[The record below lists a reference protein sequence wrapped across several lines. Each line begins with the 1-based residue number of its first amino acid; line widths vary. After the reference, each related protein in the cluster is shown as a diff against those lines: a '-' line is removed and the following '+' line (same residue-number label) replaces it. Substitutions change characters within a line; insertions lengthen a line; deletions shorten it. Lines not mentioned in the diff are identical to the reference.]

1 MARPRIDIP
10 KLYDEVR
17 MAYGDLGYPIT
28 GDRLVVSIQPTYTNG
43 KPVPADVLRPNAS
56 GGNVQD
62 DGTIRINPEYRKVMR
77 HWRLKGSGR
86 DFLRAIIGHELGHHI
101 DRTQFGYSQR
111 NARRR
116 ALLKEI
122 ADKRF
127 RTAYTD
133 SYGPDTDPRKLN
145 KELLAEYLATLVTRR
160 EKKAGFAAKVASVL
174 LKAAAVAAPTYAVA
188 SGDTLSAIARRNG
201 TTVQELVRVN
211 AIKDPNKLR
220 VGQKLR
226 LPAPRPTVRS
236 VPAAK
241 PPVRAAPAGRPQAGP
256 VARAGVRPAFPGK
269 NNNPVNMRY
278 YGVGWNGERPAGLSK
293 GDFTRFDTPQNG
305 ARAGIRNLMTLGKR
319 HGFTLNGIM
328 PKFSPSSENDT
339 GRHIRN
345 ISSISNLPPDKVL
358 DPKNTGQMVD
368 LLRGVIGAES
378 GRKTL
383 NWYTPQEL
391 TNAVI
396 RARQP

>member
-1 MARPRIDIP
+1 MADTQ
-10 KLYDEVR
+10 LYTIRKTRGSKITPEQLKRLITLAKQLDEAEAGYEG
-17 MAYGDLGYPIT
+17 AYGLKPKRFDDENLRKWIPTQTAYTAHKDGKTVGMALASPSSRFY
-28 GDRLVVSIQPTYTNG
+28 DNMDYVSQVVVDPAHRG
-43 KPVPADVLRPNAS
+43 KGV
-56 GGNVQD
+56 G
-62 DGTIRINPEYRKVMR
+62 
-77 HWRLKGSGR
+77 
-86 DFLRAIIGHELGHHI
+86 
-101 DRTQFGYSQR
+101 
-111 NARRR
+111 R
-116 ALLKEI
+116 ALLRRAI
-122 ADKRF
+122 LDSVRAKRQISLRVNANNPAGLHLYESMGF
-127 RTAYTD
+127 KPFSHAMVYR
-133 SYGPDTDPRKLN
+133 G
-145 KELLAEYLATLVTRR
+145 

-188 SGDTLSAIARRNG
+188 SGDTLSSIARRNG
-201 TTVQELVRVN
+201 TTARELARIN
-211 AIKDPNKLR
+211 AIKNPDRLR
-220 VGQKLR
+220 IGQSLR
-226 LPAPRPTVRS
+226 LPAAIPTVRS

-241 PPVRAAPAGRPQAGP
+241 PPVRAVPAGRPQAGP

-383 NWYTPQEL
+383 DWYTPQEL
-391 TNAVI
+391 TNAVL

>member
-1 MARPRIDIP
+1 M
-10 KLYDEVR
+10 
-17 MAYGDLGYPIT
+17 GF
-28 GDRLVVSIQPTYTNG
+28 
-43 KPVPADVLRPNAS
+43 KPFSHAMV
-56 GGNVQD
+56 
-62 DGTIRINPEYRKVMR
+62 YR
-77 HWRLKGSGR
+77 G
-86 DFLRAIIGHELGHHI
+86 
-101 DRTQFGYSQR
+101 
-111 NARRR
+111 
-116 ALLKEI
+116 
-122 ADKRF
+122 
-127 RTAYTD
+127 
-133 SYGPDTDPRKLN
+133 
-145 KELLAEYLATLVTRR
+145 

-174 LKAAAVAAPTYAVA
+174 IKAAAVAAPTYAVA

-201 TTVQELVRVN
+201 TTARELARIN
-211 AIKDPNKLR
+211 AIKNPDRLR
-220 VGQKLR
+220 IGQKLR
-226 LPAPRPTVRS
+226 LPAARPPVRA

-241 PPVRAAPAGRPQAGP
+241 PPVRSVPAGRPQAGP

-345 ISSISNLPPDKVL
+345 ISSISNIPPDKVL
-358 DPKNTGQMVD
+358 DPNNTGQMVD

-378 GRKTL
+378 GRKAL

-396 RARQP
+396 RARKP

>member
-1 MARPRIDIP
+1 MADTQ
-10 KLYDEVR
+10 LYAVRKTPGSKIAPEQLKRLIALAKQLDEAEAGYEG
-17 MAYGDLGYPIT
+17 AYGLKPKRFDDENLRKWIPTQTAYTAHKDGKTVGMALASPSSRFYDNMDYISQ
-28 GDRLVVSIQPTYTNG
+28 VVVDPAHRG
-43 KPVPADVLRPNAS
+43 KGV
-56 GGNVQD
+56 G
-62 DGTIRINPEYRKVMR
+62 
-77 HWRLKGSGR
+77 
-86 DFLRAIIGHELGHHI
+86 
-101 DRTQFGYSQR
+101 
-111 NARRR
+111 R
-116 ALLKEI
+116 ALLRRAI
-122 ADKRF
+122 L
-127 RTAYTD
+127 D
-133 SYGPDTDPRKLN
+133 SARANRQISLRVNANNPAGLHLYESMGFKPFSHAMVYRG
-145 KELLAEYLATLVTRR
+145 

-174 LKAAAVAAPTYAVA
+174 IKAAAVAAPTYSVA

-201 TTVQELVRVN
+201 TTARELARIN
-211 AIKDPNKLR
+211 AIKNPDRLR
-220 VGQKLR
+220 IGQKLR
-226 LPAPRPTVRS
+226 LPA
-236 VPAAK
+236 AK
-241 PPVRAAPAGRPQAGP
+241 PPVRSVPAGRPQAGTG
-256 VARAGVRPAFPGK
+256 ARAGVRPAFPGK

-358 DPKNTGQMVD
+358 DPNDTGQMVD

-378 GRKTL
+378 GRKAL

>member
-1 MARPRIDIP
+1 MTER
-10 KLYDEVR
+10 KELYAVR
-17 MAYGDLGYPIT
+17 KTRGSEITPEQLKRLIALAKQLDGAEAGYEGAYGFKPRRFDDENLRKWIPTQTAYTAHKDGKTVGMALASPSSRFYDNMDYISQ
-28 GDRLVVSIQPTYTNG
+28 VVVDPAHRG
-43 KPVPADVLRPNAS
+43 KGV
-56 GGNVQD
+56 G
-62 DGTIRINPEYRKVMR
+62 
-77 HWRLKGSGR
+77 
-86 DFLRAIIGHELGHHI
+86 
-101 DRTQFGYSQR
+101 
-111 NARRR
+111 R
-116 ALLKEI
+116 ALLRRAI
-122 ADKRF
+122 LDSVRAKRQISLRVNANNPAGLHLYESMGF
-127 RTAYTD
+127 KPYSHAMVYQ
-133 SYGPDTDPRKLN
+133 G
-145 KELLAEYLATLVTRR
+145 

-174 LKAAAVAAPTYAVA
+174 LKAAAVTAPTYVVA
-188 SGDTLSAIARRNG
+188 AGDTLSAIARRNG
-201 TTVQELVRVN
+201 TTSQELARIN
-211 AIKDPNKLR
+211 SIKNPDRLR
-220 VGQKLR
+220 IGQSLR
-226 LPAPRPTVRS
+226 LPAARPPVRA

-241 PPVRAAPAGRPQAGP
+241 PPVRSVPAGRPKAGP

-358 DPKNTGQMVD
+358 DPNNTGQMVD

-391 TNAVI
+391 TNAVL

>member
-1 MARPRIDIP
+1 MITVHRRNGANLSPEQLKRLIALAKQLDEAEAGYEGAYGLKPKRFDDENLRKWIPTQTAYTAHKDGKTVGMALVSPSSR
-10 KLYDEVR
+10 LYDNMDYVSQ
-17 MAYGDLGYPIT
+17 
-28 GDRLVVSIQPTYTNG
+28 VV
-43 KPVPADVLRPNAS
+43 VDPAHRC
-56 GGNVQD
+56 
-62 DGTIRINPEYRKVMR
+62 
-77 HWRLKGSGR
+77 KGVG
-86 DFLRAIIGHELGHHI
+86 
-101 DRTQFGYSQR
+101 
-111 NARRR
+111 R
-116 ALLKEI
+116 ALLRRAI
-122 ADKRF
+122 LDSVRAKRQISLRVNANNPAGLHLYESMGF
-127 RTAYTD
+127 KPYSHAMVYR
-133 SYGPDTDPRKLN
+133 G
-145 KELLAEYLATLVTRR
+145 

-201 TTVQELVRVN
+201 TTARELARIN
-211 AIKDPNKLR
+211 AIKNPDRLR
-220 VGQKLR
+220 IGQKLR
-226 LPAPRPTVRS
+226 LPAARPPVRA

-345 ISSISNLPPDKVL
+345 ISSISNIPPDKVL

>member
-1 MARPRIDIP
+1 MADTQ
-10 KLYDEVR
+10 LYTVRKTRGSKITPEQLKRLIALAKRLDEAEAGYEG
-17 MAYGDLGYPIT
+17 AYGLKPKRFDDENLRKWIPTQTVYTAHKDGKTVGMALASPSSRFY
-28 GDRLVVSIQPTYTNG
+28 DNMDYVSQVVVDPAHRG
-43 KPVPADVLRPNAS
+43 KGV
-56 GGNVQD
+56 G
-62 DGTIRINPEYRKVMR
+62 
-77 HWRLKGSGR
+77 
-86 DFLRAIIGHELGHHI
+86 
-101 DRTQFGYSQR
+101 
-111 NARRR
+111 R
-116 ALLKEI
+116 ALLRRAI
-122 ADKRF
+122 LDSVRAKRQISLRVNANNPAGLHLYESMGF
-127 RTAYTD
+127 KPFSHAMVYR
-133 SYGPDTDPRKLN
+133 G
-145 KELLAEYLATLVTRR
+145 

-174 LKAAAVAAPTYAVA
+174 IKAAAVAAPTYAVA

-201 TTVQELVRVN
+201 TTARELARIN
-211 AIKDPNKLR
+211 AIKNPDRLR
-220 VGQKLR
+220 IGQKLR
-226 LPAPRPTVRS
+226 LPAARPPVRA

-241 PPVRAAPAGRPQAGP
+241 PPVRSVPAGRPQAGP

-345 ISSISNLPPDKVL
+345 ISSISNIPPDKVL
-358 DPKNTGQMVD
+358 DPNNTGQMVD

-378 GRKTL
+378 GRKAL

-396 RARQP
+396 RARKP

>member
-1 MARPRIDIP
+1 MADTQ
-10 KLYDEVR
+10 LY
-17 MAYGDLGYPIT
+17 
-28 GDRLVVSIQPTYTNG
+28 
-43 KPVPADVLRPNAS
+43 
-56 GGNVQD
+56 
-62 DGTIRINPEYRKVMR
+62 TIRKTRGSKITPEQLKRLITLAKQLDEAEAGYEGSYGLKPKRFDDENLRKWIPTQTAYTAHKDGKTVGMALASPSSR
-77 HWRLKGSGR
+77 FYDNMDYVSQVVVDPAHRGKGVG
-86 DFLRAIIGHELGHHI
+86 
-101 DRTQFGYSQR
+101 
-111 NARRR
+111 R
-116 ALLKEI
+116 ALLRRAI
-122 ADKRF
+122 LDSVRAKRQISLRVNANNPAGLHLYESMGF
-127 RTAYTD
+127 KPFSHAMVYQ
-133 SYGPDTDPRKLN
+133 G
-145 KELLAEYLATLVTRR
+145 

-201 TTVQELVRVN
+201 TTARELARIN
-211 AIKDPNKLR
+211 AIKNPDRLR
-220 VGQKLR
+220 IGQKLR
-226 LPAPRPTVRS
+226 LPAPRPPVRS
-236 VPAAK
+236 VPASK
-241 PPVRAAPAGRPQAGP
+241 PPVRSVPAGRPQAGP

-378 GRKTL
+378 GRKVL
-383 NWYTPQEL
+383 NWFKPVEL

-396 RARQP
+396 RARKP

>member
-1 MARPRIDIP
+1 MSPEQLKRLIALAKQLDEAEAGYEGAYGLKPKRFDDENLRKWIPTQTAYTAHKDGKTVGMALVSPSSR
-10 KLYDEVR
+10 LYDNMDYVSQ
-17 MAYGDLGYPIT
+17 
-28 GDRLVVSIQPTYTNG
+28 VV
-43 KPVPADVLRPNAS
+43 VDPAHRC
-56 GGNVQD
+56 
-62 DGTIRINPEYRKVMR
+62 
-77 HWRLKGSGR
+77 KGVG
-86 DFLRAIIGHELGHHI
+86 
-101 DRTQFGYSQR
+101 
-111 NARRR
+111 R
-116 ALLKEI
+116 ALLRRAI
-122 ADKRF
+122 LDSVRAKRQISLRVNANNPAGLHLYESMGF
-127 RTAYTD
+127 KPYSHAMVYR
-133 SYGPDTDPRKLN
+133 G
-145 KELLAEYLATLVTRR
+145 

-174 LKAAAVAAPTYAVA
+174 LKAAAVAAPTYSVA

-201 TTVQELVRVN
+201 TTARELARIN
-211 AIKDPNKLR
+211 AIKNPDRLR
-220 VGQKLR
+220 IGQKLR
-226 LPAPRPTVRS
+226 LPAARPPVRA

-345 ISSISNLPPDKVL
+345 ISSISNIPPDKVL

>member
-1 MARPRIDIP
+1 MADTPRYTVRKTEGSKVTPGQLKQLIALA
-10 KLYDEVR
+10 KQLDEAEAGYEG
-17 MAYGDLGYPIT
+17 AYGLKPKRFDDENLRKWIT
-28 GDRLVVSIQPTYTNG
+28 TQTAYTAHKDGKTVGMALASPSSRFYDNMDYVSQVVVDPAHRG
-43 KPVPADVLRPNAS
+43 KGV
-56 GGNVQD
+56 G
-62 DGTIRINPEYRKVMR
+62 
-77 HWRLKGSGR
+77 
-86 DFLRAIIGHELGHHI
+86 
-101 DRTQFGYSQR
+101 
-111 NARRR
+111 R
-116 ALLKEI
+116 ALLRRAI
-122 ADKRF
+122 LDSVRAKRQISLRVNANNPAGLHLDEAMGF
-127 RTAYTD
+127 KPFSHAMIYQ
-133 SYGPDTDPRKLN
+133 G
-145 KELLAEYLATLVTRR
+145 

-201 TTVQELVRVN
+201 TTARELARIN
-211 AIKDPNKLR
+211 AIKNPDRLR

-226 LPAPRPTVRS
+226 LPAARPPVRA

-241 PPVRAAPAGRPQAGP
+241 PPVWAVPAGRPQAGP
-256 VARAGVRPAFPGK
+256 VARAGVRPAFPGQ

-339 GRHIRN
+339 WRHIRN

-358 DPKNTGQMVD
+358 DPNNTGQMVD

-378 GRKTL
+378 GRKAL

-391 TNAVI
+391 TNAVL

>member
-1 MARPRIDIP
+1 MADTQ
-10 KLYDEVR
+10 LYTVRKTLGSKITPEQLKRLIELAKQLDEAEAGYEG
-17 MAYGDLGYPIT
+17 AYGLKPKRFDDENLRKWIPTQTAYTAHKDGKTVGMALASPSSRFY
-28 GDRLVVSIQPTYTNG
+28 DDMDYVSQVVVDPAHRG
-43 KPVPADVLRPNAS
+43 KGV
-56 GGNVQD
+56 G
-62 DGTIRINPEYRKVMR
+62 
-77 HWRLKGSGR
+77 
-86 DFLRAIIGHELGHHI
+86 
-101 DRTQFGYSQR
+101 
-111 NARRR
+111 R
-116 ALLKEI
+116 ALLRRAI
-122 ADKRF
+122 LDSVRAKRQISLRVNANNPAGLHLYESMGF
-127 RTAYTD
+127 KPYSHAMVYQ
-133 SYGPDTDPRKLN
+133 G
-145 KELLAEYLATLVTRR
+145 

-174 LKAAAVAAPTYAVA
+174 IKAAAVAAPTYAVA
-188 SGDTLSAIARRNG
+188 AGDTLSSIARRNG
-201 TTVQELVRVN
+201 TTARELARIN
-211 AIKDPNKLR
+211 AIKNPDRLR
-220 VGQKLR
+220 IGQNLR
-226 LPAPRPTVRS
+226 LPAARPPVRS
-236 VPAAK
+236 V
-241 PPVRAAPAGRPQAGP
+241 PAGRPQAGP

-345 ISSISNLPPDKVL
+345 ISSISNIPPDKVL
-358 DPKNTGQMVD
+358 DPNNTGQMVD

-378 GRKTL
+378 GRKAL
-383 NWYTPQEL
+383 NWFKPVEL

>member
-1 MARPRIDIP
+1 MTER
-10 KLYDEVR
+10 KELYAVRKTRGSEITPEQLKRLIALAKQLDEAEAGYEG
-17 MAYGDLGYPIT
+17 AYGLKPKRFDDENLRKWIPTQTAYTAHKDGKTVGMALASPSSRFY
-28 GDRLVVSIQPTYTNG
+28 DNMDYVSQVVVDPAHRG
-43 KPVPADVLRPNAS
+43 KGV
-56 GGNVQD
+56 G
-62 DGTIRINPEYRKVMR
+62 
-77 HWRLKGSGR
+77 
-86 DFLRAIIGHELGHHI
+86 
-101 DRTQFGYSQR
+101 
-111 NARRR
+111 R
-116 ALLKEI
+116 ALLRRAI
-122 ADKRF
+122 LDSVRAKRQISLRVNANNPAGLHLYESMGF
-127 RTAYTD
+127 KPFSHAMVYQ
-133 SYGPDTDPRKLN
+133 G
-145 KELLAEYLATLVTRR
+145 

-174 LKAAAVAAPTYAVA
+174 LKAAAVTAPTYVVA
-188 SGDTLSAIARRNG
+188 AGDTLSAIARRNG
-201 TTVQELVRVN
+201 TTSQELARIN
-211 AIKDPNKLR
+211 SIKNPDRLR
-220 VGQKLR
+220 IGQNLR
-226 LPAPRPTVRS
+226 LPAARPPVRA

-241 PPVRAAPAGRPQAGP
+241 PPVRSVPAGRPKAGP
-256 VARAGVRPAFPGK
+256 VARAGARPAFPGK

-358 DPKNTGQMVD
+358 DPNNTGQMVD

-396 RARQP
+396 RARKP

>member
-1 MARPRIDIP
+1 MV
-10 KLYDEVR
+10 YQ
-17 MAYGDLGYPIT
+17 G
-28 GDRLVVSIQPTYTNG
+28 
-43 KPVPADVLRPNAS
+43 
-56 GGNVQD
+56 
-62 DGTIRINPEYRKVMR
+62 
-77 HWRLKGSGR
+77 
-86 DFLRAIIGHELGHHI
+86 
-101 DRTQFGYSQR
+101 
-111 NARRR
+111 
-116 ALLKEI
+116 
-122 ADKRF
+122 
-127 RTAYTD
+127 
-133 SYGPDTDPRKLN
+133 
-145 KELLAEYLATLVTRR
+145 
-160 EKKAGFAAKVASVL
+160 EKKAEAPDFSSNPRVNKDDLTLKRTIAAVVRDRRNRILTLGHNKFNMLTVPVGKAEPGESDRSAVRRELLEEVNVRAKRLKLLKRFYHTFEPLPGQQVRKRVSVFDVPEWEGTPKNMEPDKHSFARFMSERQIRDMAARTGKEVGVATEAGLAAKVASVL
-174 LKAAAVAAPTYAVA
+174 LKAAAVVAPTYTVA

-201 TTVQELVRVN
+201 TTVQELARVN

-220 VGQKLR
+220 VGQNLR
-226 LPAPRPTVRS
+226 LPAAKPTVRA
-236 VPAAK
+236 V
-241 PPVRAAPAGRPQAGP
+241 PAGRPQTGP
-256 VARAGVRPAFPGK
+256 VARASVRPAFPGK

-383 NWYTPQEL
+383 NWFKPVEL

>member
-1 MARPRIDIP
+1 MIESKELYAVRKTRGS
-10 KLYDEVR
+10 KLTPEQIKRLIILAKQLDKAEAGYEG
-17 MAYGDLGYPIT
+17 AYGLKPRGINEDFF
-28 GDRLVVSIQPTYTNG
+28 TN
-43 KPVPADVLRPNAS
+43 K
-56 GGNVQD
+56 
-62 DGTIRINPEYRKVMR
+62 
-77 HWRLKGSGR
+77 LK
-86 DFLRAIIGHELGHHI
+86 H
-101 DRTQFGYSQR
+101 Q
-111 NARRR
+111 
-116 ALLKEI
+116 
-122 ADKRF
+122 
-127 RTAYTD
+127 TAYLASDDKDIVGMALSTPSSGDYANDIDYINMVSVDEKHRGRGIGRSLLMAALRD
-133 SYGPDTDPRKLN
+133 S
-145 KELLAEYLATLVTRR
+145 VRR
-160 EKKAGFAAKVASVL
+160 NRMTMLRVNANNPAGLHLYESMGFKPFSHAMVYQGEKKAGFAAKVASVL

-201 TTVQELVRVN
+201 TTARELARLN
-211 AIKDPNKLR
+211 AIKNPDRLR
-220 VGQKLR
+220 IGQRLR
-226 LPAPRPTVRS
+226 LPASRPPVRD

-241 PPVRAAPAGRPQAGP
+241 PPVRSVPAGRPQAGS
-256 VARAGVRPAFPGK
+256 VARASVRPAFPGK

-345 ISSISNLPPDKVL
+345 ISSISNIPPDKVL
-358 DPKNTGQMVD
+358 DPNDTGQMVD

-378 GRKTL
+378 GRKAL

-396 RARQP
+396 RARKP

>member
-1 MARPRIDIP
+1 MADTQ
-10 KLYDEVR
+10 LYTVRKTLGSKITPEQLKRLIELAKQLDEAEAGYEG
-17 MAYGDLGYPIT
+17 AYGLKPKRFDDENLRKWIPTQTAYTAHKDGKTVGMALASPSSRFY
-28 GDRLVVSIQPTYTNG
+28 DDMDYVSQVVVDPAHRG
-43 KPVPADVLRPNAS
+43 KGV
-56 GGNVQD
+56 G
-62 DGTIRINPEYRKVMR
+62 
-77 HWRLKGSGR
+77 
-86 DFLRAIIGHELGHHI
+86 
-101 DRTQFGYSQR
+101 
-111 NARRR
+111 R
-116 ALLKEI
+116 ALLRRAI
-122 ADKRF
+122 LDSVRAKRQISLRVNANNPAGLHLYESMGF
-127 RTAYTD
+127 KPFSHAMVYQ
-133 SYGPDTDPRKLN
+133 G
-145 KELLAEYLATLVTRR
+145 

-174 LKAAAVAAPTYAVA
+174 IKAAAVAAPTYAVA
-188 SGDTLSAIARRNG
+188 SGDTLSSIARRNG
-201 TTVQELVRVN
+201 TTARELARIN
-211 AIKDPNKLR
+211 AIKNPDRLR
-220 VGQKLR
+220 IGQNLR
-226 LPAPRPTVRS
+226 LPAAR
-236 VPAAK
+236 
-241 PPVRAAPAGRPQAGP
+241 PPVRAVPAARPPVRSVPAGRPQAGP

-345 ISSISNLPPDKVL
+345 ISSISNIPPDKVL

>member
-1 MARPRIDIP
+1 MADTQ
-10 KLYDEVR
+10 LYTVRKTLGSKITPEQLKRLIELAKQLDEAEAGYEG
-17 MAYGDLGYPIT
+17 AYGLKPKRFDDENLRKWIPTQTAYTAHKDGKTVGMALASPSSRFY
-28 GDRLVVSIQPTYTNG
+28 DDMDYVSQVVVDPAHRG
-43 KPVPADVLRPNAS
+43 KGV
-56 GGNVQD
+56 G
-62 DGTIRINPEYRKVMR
+62 
-77 HWRLKGSGR
+77 
-86 DFLRAIIGHELGHHI
+86 
-101 DRTQFGYSQR
+101 
-111 NARRR
+111 R
-116 ALLKEI
+116 ALLRRAI
-122 ADKRF
+122 LDSVRAKRQISLRVNANNPAGLHLYESMGF
-127 RTAYTD
+127 KPFSHAMVYQ
-133 SYGPDTDPRKLN
+133 G
-145 KELLAEYLATLVTRR
+145 

-188 SGDTLSAIARRNG
+188 SGDTLSSIARRNG
-201 TTVQELVRVN
+201 TTARELARIN
-211 AIKDPNKLR
+211 AIKNPDRLR
-220 VGQKLR
+220 IGQNLR
-226 LPAPRPTVRS
+226 LPAAR
-236 VPAAK
+236 
-241 PPVRAAPAGRPQAGP
+241 PPVRAVPAARPPVRSVPAGRPQAGP

-345 ISSISNLPPDKVL
+345 ISSISNIPPDKVL

>member
-1 MARPRIDIP
+1 MADTQ
-10 KLYDEVR
+10 LYTIRKTRGSKITPEQLKRLITLAKQLDEAEAGFEG
-17 MAYGDLGYPIT
+17 AYGLKPKRFDDENLRKWIPTQTAYTAHKDGKTVGMALASPSSRFY
-28 GDRLVVSIQPTYTNG
+28 DNMDYVSQVVVDPAHRG
-43 KPVPADVLRPNAS
+43 KGV
-56 GGNVQD
+56 G
-62 DGTIRINPEYRKVMR
+62 
-77 HWRLKGSGR
+77 
-86 DFLRAIIGHELGHHI
+86 
-101 DRTQFGYSQR
+101 
-111 NARRR
+111 R
-116 ALLKEI
+116 ALLRRAI
-122 ADKRF
+122 LDSVRAKRQISLRVNANNPAGLHLYESMGF
-127 RTAYTD
+127 KPYSHAMVYQ
-133 SYGPDTDPRKLN
+133 G
-145 KELLAEYLATLVTRR
+145 

-174 LKAAAVAAPTYAVA
+174 IKAAAVAAPTYAVA

-201 TTVQELVRVN
+201 TTTQELARIN

-226 LPAPRPTVRS
+226 LPAARPPVRS

-241 PPVRAAPAGRPQAGP
+241 PPVRAVPAGRPQAGP
-256 VARAGVRPAFPGK
+256 VARAGVRPAFPGR

-345 ISSISNLPPDKVL
+345 ISSISNIPPDKVL
-358 DPKNTGQMVD
+358 DPNNTGQMVD

-383 NWYTPQEL
+383 NWFKPVEL